1 MNWLSRLVRKNKM
14 ERQLRAELEDHFNR
28 QVADNLSAGMPD
40 AEARR
45 DARLKFGGLDKII
58 EDCRDARGTA
68 WLESIVQD
76 VRYAVRTLFKTPGFT
91 ATAILTLAL
100 GIGANAAIFQLLDAV
115 RLRSLP
121 VPEPSKLAQVE
132 VRGGNHGFGINSSDE
147 TSLTYPLWLQIRDHQ
162 QSFSS
167 LFAWRTIGFE
177 LGGGD
182 RPRDSTGMW
191 VSGGIFQTL
200 GVNAVKGR
208 LFRVEDDKPGCG
220 IPGAVISY
228 PFWQTEFGGQDSAIG
243 SRLIINDHPVD
254 VIGVTAPSFFG
265 LEVGTKFDFAL
276 PVCSMVAFDPGDP
289 MFGRRDY
296 FWLRV
301 IGRLKPGVTMV
312 RASSEFDALS
322 PGLIEAT
329 MPTGYTSKTLE
340 IYQRF
345 RFTVAPA
352 GNGVSDLRRTYDDS
366 LWLLLGITGL
376 VLLIACA
383 NLASLMLARAS
394 TRSREMAVRL
404 ALGASRWRLVRQ
416 LLSEGLMLTAA
427 GAIAGIT
434 LAGILSR
441 SLVRFLASNG
451 DQAQLN
457 LSLDWNVLAFVASVA
472 ILTCIIFG
480 LVPAFRCS
488 LVDPG
493 AALKSGSRGTT
504 AGGERFSFQRILV
517 ISQIAVSLVL
527 LVGAFLF
534 VRSFRNLMTI
544 NPGFRTHDIIET
556 YVGYEKV
563 NVPTARSDD
572 FSRDLLEQ
580 IRSIPQVQSAANVTH
595 LPFAGSWTSGIDVNG
610 KAGSTKFSW
619 ASPGYFQTLGI
630 PLIAGRDF
638 SAADTRN
645 SPHVAV
651 VSESFVRDFLPGAN
665 PIGQVIRVAPEPNF
679 PATTYEIIGLVRD
692 TKYSGL
698 REKIPPPEAFAP
710 DSQYPSP
717 SPVVN
722 VLIHSTA
729 APSAVIAAVRAK
741 MAERSSAIS
750 VDFDILQEEIE
761 TSLLGERM
769 MAMLSGFF
777 GALAALLA
785 MVGLYGVI
793 SYLVAMRHNEFGI
806 RMALGASRRNI
817 VALILRQTIVMLV
830 LGVALGLVLSLV
842 AGRSVAS
849 LIYGLVPTDPLTLF
863 AAAAFLIT
871 VALLASYIPARRAS
885 RIDPMIALRHD

>member
-1 MNWLSRLVRKNKM
+1 MNWLSRLLQKNKM
-14 ERQLRAELEDHFNR
+14 ERQLQSELEDHFNR
-28 QVADNLSAGMPD
+28 QVADDLRAGMTE

-45 DARLKFGGLDKII
+45 DARLKFGGLDKIT
-58 EDCRDARGTA
+58 EDCRDARGTT
-68 WLESIVQD
+68 WVTSTIHD
-76 VRYAVRTLFKTPGFT
+76 VRYALRTLRKSPGFT

-121 VPEPSKLAQVE
+121 VAEPSRLAQVE
-132 VRGGNHGFGINSSDE
+132 VRGGNHGFGVNSSDE

-162 QSFSS
+162 QSFSTV
-167 LFAWRTIGFE
+167 FAWRTIGFE

-220 IPGAVISY
+220 ISGAVISY
-228 PFWQTEFGGQDSAIG
+228 PFWQTEFGGQDSAVG

-254 VIGVTAPSFFG
+254 VIGVTPPSFFG
-265 LEVGTKFDFAL
+265 LEVGAKFDFAL
-276 PVCSMVAFDPGDP
+276 PVCSMAAIDPGNP
-289 MFGRRDY
+289 MLSRRDY

-301 IGRLKPGVTMV
+301 IGRLKPGVTMA

-329 MPTGYTSKTLE
+329 TPTGYVSKALE
-340 IYQRF
+340 VYKRY

-352 GNGVSDLRRTYDDS
+352 GNGVSELRRTYDDS

-416 LLSEGLMLTAA
+416 LLSEGLMITAA
-427 GAIAGIT
+427 GAVAGVT
-434 LAGILSR
+434 LAGIFSR

-451 DQAQLN
+451 DQAELN

-472 ILTCIIFG
+472 IFTCIIFG
-480 LVPAFRCS
+480 LVPAFRSS

-534 VRSFRNLMTI
+534 VHSFRNLMTI
-544 NPGFRTHDIIET
+544 NPGFRTHDVIAA
-556 YVGYEKV
+556 YVGFEKV
-563 NVPTARSDD
+563 NVPAARWGD
-572 FSRDLLEQ
+572 FSHDLLEH
-580 IRSIPQVQSAANVTH
+580 IRSIPQIESAASVTH

-619 ASPGYFQTLGI
+619 ASPDYFQTLGI

-638 SAADTRN
+638 SATDTRN

-665 PIGQVIRVAPEPNF
+665 PIGQVIHVAAEPNF

-698 REKIPPPEAFAP
+698 REQVPPPEAFAP
-710 DSQYPSP
+710 ASQFPYPSP
-717 SPVVN
+717 EVD
-722 VLIHSTA
+722 VLIHSAA

-761 TSLLGERM
+761 SSLLGERM

-793 SYLVAMRHNEFGI
+793 SYLVAMRHNEIGI

-817 VALILRQTIVMLV
+817 VALILRQTIVMLAVGVFVGV
-830 LGVALGLVLSLV
+830 LLSL
-842 AGRSVAS
+842 AAARSVAS
-849 LIYGLVPTDPLTLF
+849 LIFGLAPTDPLTIF